1 MGFNDFDESR
11 DGGMRQLSEDVY
23 LSFQIFDLVGLV
35 HPLLLVDLNSY
46 LLVGS
51 FVEAHSDSSVGS
63 LAQLSKNLIVVHLC
77 FGFDGHDEVQQLTA
91 ALDRLLLLRGVL
103 HLLHLQLADVV
114 GRELILHQVAHEL
127 DVHLLGPLLLFFQRL
142 LRTFGV

>member
-1 MGFNDFDESR
+1 MGFNDLDESR

-46 LLVGS
+46 LLVGALI
-51 FVEAHSDSSVGS
+51 EAHSDSSVGS
-63 LAQLSKNLIVVHLC
+63 LAQLSKNLIVVHLF

-91 ALDRLLLLRGVL
+91 ALNGLLLLCGVL
-103 HLLHLQLADVV
+103 HLLHFELADVV
-114 GRELILHQVAHEL
+114 GRELVLHQVVHEL
-127 DVHLLGPLLLFFQRL
+127 DVHLLRPLVLFFQRL